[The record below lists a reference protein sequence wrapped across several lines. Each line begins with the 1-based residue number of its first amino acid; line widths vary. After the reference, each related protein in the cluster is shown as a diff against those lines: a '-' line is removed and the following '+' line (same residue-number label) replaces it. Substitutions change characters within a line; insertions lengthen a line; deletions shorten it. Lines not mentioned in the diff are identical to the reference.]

1 MVTRHAGFAGGMGG
15 SPVMLVLPEEWV
27 GHPSCWFCWRN
38 GWVTRDAGFA
48 GGMGE
53 SPVML
58 VLLEERVDKGPD
70 LLPGTVY
77 DIQMI

>member
-1 MVTRHAGFAGGMGG
+1 
-15 SPVMLVLPEEWV
+15 MLVLLEEWV
-27 GHPSCWFCWRN
+27 GHPWCWFCWRN
-38 GWVTRDAGFA
+38 WWVTRDAGFA